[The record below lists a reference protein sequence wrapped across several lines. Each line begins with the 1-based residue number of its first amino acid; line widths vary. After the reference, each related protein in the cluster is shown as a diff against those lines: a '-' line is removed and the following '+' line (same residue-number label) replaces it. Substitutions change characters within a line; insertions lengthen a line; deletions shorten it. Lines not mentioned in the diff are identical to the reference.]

1 MATDAVTP
9 IVTEVNPVAVEV
21 AAMDEFGRTE
31 AERTV
36 VLLAGDAERMYNEVI
51 NGNHDT
57 YQDALNYVIER
68 GFKEIERQRES
79 AHKQELQ
86 RVKAKAM
93 DKFNTIVGRSPQL
106 VANHVALI
114 ATVKASLTKQ
124 EFDAIA
130 PTFQLLGIKL

>member
-1 MATDAVTP
+1 MATETVVKEIAA
-9 IVTEVNPVAVEV
+9 E
-21 AAMDEFGRTE
+21 AMDEFGRTE

-36 VLLAGDAERMYNEVI
+36 VLMPQQAEAINNEVAE
-51 NGNHDT
+51 GDHDT
-57 YQDALNYVIER
+57 YQDALNYVFER
-68 GFKEIERQRES
+68 GLVEIKRQRES
-79 AHKQELQ
+79 GKKQEAQ

-93 DKFNTIVGRSPQL
+93 DKFNTIVGRSPAL